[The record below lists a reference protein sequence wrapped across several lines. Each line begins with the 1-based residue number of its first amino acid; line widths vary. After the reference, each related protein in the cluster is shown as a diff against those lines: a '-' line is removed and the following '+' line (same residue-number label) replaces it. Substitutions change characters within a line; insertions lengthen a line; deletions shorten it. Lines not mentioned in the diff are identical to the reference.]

1 LKDILFWGP
10 ILLLFVVT
18 FIFVVYPAYEN
29 YLEKKEQEKALK
41 SNKQS
46 TVSLVSRG
54 YSRIEIVS

>member
-1 LKDILFWGP
+1 MKDILFWGP